1 MKALRE
7 QNPTLGDSKQGGHS
21 LIGGL
26 VVTLMLSLLVACAS
40 PPQVLEKSPSYV
52 ADRAPVESPLERL
65 LPPPEASKSGV
76 LLLADPFDAL
86 QARLHLVEAAS
97 SSLDLQ
103 YYLWQGDIVGRAL
116 TEAFLR
122 AADRGVRVRLLLDD
136 IYHSGRDEIYQT
148 LDSHPNIQ
156 LRLFNP
162 MGNRGALKTVNYALR
177 KAEFNHRMHN
187 KIFLADGLA
196 AVMGGRNIGDEYFG
210 LDESFNFQDLDVLVT
225 GGGAEEAGEAFDQFW
240 NATLSV
246 PIDSLYPDTNRRDS
260 LSAREELVV
269 ATDTLRT
276 VLANS
281 DAYAPNT
288 RAWIE
293 STRSSL
299 TWADTR
305 VIVDNPDRG
314 PENIDTA
321 FSIFATDPR
330 LRPDREVT
338 IQTAYLIPN
347 GPTMDTLGG
356 LAARGVTISI
366 LTNSAASNNHGTVHA
381 YYMPYRTALIQA
393 GISLYE
399 LQATGDLSDYLSRT
413 GAMARAGLHTKAMVI
428 DNEVSVIGSY
438 NMDPRSRVWN
448 TEIALIVFSDSIA
461 EAVHDEMSRDFD
473 PAAAWCVTLDEKD
486 RLIWRGKSDGEVVS
500 LEQEPGI
507 GWWQRFL
514 WSLLRLL
521 PLENEM

>member
-7 QNPTLGDSKQGGHS
+7 QNSALGDSKQGGQS
-21 LIGGL
+21 LLRGL
-26 VVTLMLSLLVACAS
+26 ALPLTLSLLVGCAS
-40 PPQVLEKSPSYV
+40 APQVMEKSPSYV
-52 ADRAPVESPLERL
+52 ADRAPVGSPLELL
-65 LPPPEASKSGV
+65 LPPSDASNSGV

-86 QARLHLVEAAS
+86 QARLHLVETAS

-103 YYLWQGDIVGRAL
+103 YYLWQGDMVGRAL

-136 IYHSGRDEIYQT
+136 IYHSGRDQIYQT

-162 MGNRGALKTVNYALR
+162 MGNRGAAKTANYALL
-177 KAEFNHRMHN
+177 KAQFNHRMHN

-225 GGGAEEAGEAFDQFW
+225 GGGAEEAGEAFDLFW
-240 NATLSV
+240 NASRSV
-246 PIDSLYPDTNRRDS
+246 PIDSLYPDTNRPDS
-260 LSAREELVV
+260 LSAREELIV
-269 ATDTLRT
+269 AADTLRT
-276 VLANS
+276 VLAKS
-281 DAYAPNT
+281 DADALNT
-288 RAWIE
+288 RAWLE

-299 TWADTR
+299 TWAGTR

-314 PENIDTA
+314 PANLDTA
-321 FSIFATDPR
+321 FAIFATDPR
-330 LRPDREVT
+330 LRPDREVI

-381 YYMPYRTALIQA
+381 YYMPYRTALLQA
-393 GISLYE
+393 GINLYE

-413 GAMARAGLHTKAMVI
+413 GEIARAGLHTKAMVI
-428 DNEVSVIGSY
+428 DDDVSVIGSY

-448 TEIALIVFSDSIA
+448 TEIALLVFGDAIA
-461 EAVHDEMSRDFD
+461 EAVREEMSRDFD
-473 PAAAWCVTLDEKD
+473 PAAAWQVTLDEKD
-486 RLIWRGKSDGEVVS
+486 RLIWRGKSEGEIVS
-500 LEQEPGI
+500 LEKEPGI